1 MIETKCLRILE
12 ALKKAEEVD
21 FNQLESFVFDEIK
34 KIEIEV
40 FN

>member
-1 MIETKCLRILE
+1 MIEAEHLRILE
-12 ALKKAEEVD
+12 AFRDAEEVG

>member
-1 MIETKCLRILE
+1 MIETECLKILE
-12 ALKKAEEVD
+12 AFRNVEEVD
-21 FNQLESFVFDEIK
+21 FNQLESFIFDEIK